1 MTGET
6 EPGSDLNL
14 TTFATAWRYVNVGSV
29 CWRGT
34 QKYTNPCCTIHTNNI
49 VVESLWP
56 HKCKSG
62 EAVMLAGRLAQRM
75 LVWCSCCRG
84 GCDGSHFHLDVLK
97 NILSFTRDASLLR
110 GQHSCFLS
118 SLCRLEKGSRAQR
131 VLMPG
136 RISDGAGRLSASRL
150 SLHEPQ
156 RLSSKHRWCG
166 FNWLQLSRSLFTK

>member
-1 MTGET
+1 MTAQVQKR
-6 EPGSDLNL
+6 GSSDARRA
-14 TTFATAWRYVNVGSV
+14 FSTAD
-29 CWRGT
+29 
-34 QKYTNPCCTIHTNNI
+34 
-49 VVESLWP
+49 
-56 HKCKSG
+56 
-62 EAVMLAGRLAQRM
+62 AGPMQL
-75 LVWCSCCRG
+75 LSG

-118 SLCRLEKGSRAQR
+118 SLCRFEKSSRAQR

-136 RISDGAGRLSASRL
+136 RISDGAGRLSASQL

-156 RLSSKHRWCG
+156 KPSSKHRWCG